1 MKGFTLVEVLGV
13 IIILGIISLIIYPI
27 VDNSIKENKESL
39 YNTQL
44 EKIKDAALGWSYT
57 NVNMLPIDEGG
68 TITITLL
75 ELKKAGLVELDIRNP
90 KTGELLP
97 NDMIIT
103 ITYKNNNYEINV
115 DGESGSD
122 ITNDFNENAPI
133 LVLNGNY
140 IEYVEINDAYQ
151 DKGAL
156 AYDKNGNSVLVDVI
170 YQLNGKEV
178 GSIDTSQFNTYTA
191 IYSATSNG
199 YTSKIARTIV
209 IRDTTPPNLIVPTK
223 TELTAVQLETFDLL
237 EGVTVSDNSLEN
249 INIETRGFDRLPTDK
264 IVEYKACDSNNN
276 CTTKRRIIE
285 IIYVP
290 SFATDSWETIRD
302 NVKNGKAEEYYKVGD
317 TKEINVEGYGELT
330 VRIANMTT
338 PSECLQ
344 EDFSQTACGFV
355 VEFVN
360 VLEERQ
366 FNGTPTNDYG
376 WPESVLQN
384 YLNNE
389 FYNKLPQDLQN
400 VIINT
405 KTVSGSGSAYT
416 SNYIG
421 SEKIYLFSHREILGD
436 YIEESDLS
444 FEYTRQLD
452 YYKLN
457 ESSPIK
463 SIYYADNNYS
473 YWARSAAKYDNE
485 SFLYITSTGNLEYKY
500 ANESTGVSPAFRIG

>member
-13 IIILGIISLIIYPI
+13 IIVIGILALITYPI
-27 VDNSIKENKESL
+27 INNTIKENKESL

-389 FYNKLPQDLQN
+389 FYNKLPQDLRN

-421 SEKIYLFSHREILGD
+421 SYKIYLFSYHEIFEEF
-436 YIEESDLS
+436 IEYDSSYD
-444 FEYTRQLD
+444 YTRQLD
-452 YYKLN
+452 FYKLSN
-457 ESSPIK
+457 SSPIK
-463 SIYYADNNYS
+463 SIYYANNNYS
-473 YWARSAAKYDNE
+473 WWLRSAAKFDRS
-485 SFLYITSTGNLEYKY
+485 SFLCISYNGDINSLY

>member
-1 MKGFTLVEVLGV
+1 MKGFTLVEILGV
-13 IIILGIISLIIYPI
+13 IIVIGILALITYPI
-27 VDNSIKENKESL
+27 IDNTIKENKESL

-44 EKIKDAALGWSYT
+44 NEIKEAALGWSYI

-290 SFATDSWETIRD
+290 SFATDSWE
-302 NVKNGKAEEYYKVGD
+302 
-317 TKEINVEGYGELT
+317 
-330 VRIANMTT
+330 
-338 PSECLQ
+338 Q
-344 EDFSQTACGFV
+344 
-355 VEFVN
+355 
-360 VLEERQ
+360 
-366 FNGTPTNDYG
+366 
-376 WPESVLQN
+376 
-384 YLNNE
+384 
-389 FYNKLPQDLQN
+389 
-400 VIINT
+400 
-405 KTVSGSGSAYT
+405 
-416 SNYIG
+416 
-421 SEKIYLFSHREILGD
+421 
-436 YIEESDLS
+436 
-444 FEYTRQLD
+444 
-452 YYKLN
+452 
-457 ESSPIK
+457 
-463 SIYYADNNYS
+463 
-473 YWARSAAKYDNE
+473 
-485 SFLYITSTGNLEYKY
+485 
-500 ANESTGVSPAFRIG
+500 

>member
-13 IIILGIISLIIYPI
+13 IIVIGILALITYPI
-27 VDNSIKENKESL
+27 INNTIKENKESL

-317 TKEINVEGYGELT
+317 TKEINVEGYGNLT

-366 FNGTPTNDYG
+366 FNGTSTNDYG
-376 WPESVLQN
+376 WSESVLQK

-389 FYNKLPQDLQN
+389 FYNKLPQDLRN

-421 SEKIYLFSHREILGD
+421 SYKIYLFSYHEIFEEF
-436 YIEESDLS
+436 IEYDSSYD
-444 FEYTRQLD
+444 YTRQLD
-452 YYKLN
+452 FYKLSN
-457 ESSPIK
+457 SSPIK
-463 SIYYADNNYS
+463 SIYYANNNYS
-473 YWARSAAKYDNE
+473 WWLRSAAKFDSS
-485 SFLYITSTGNLEYKY
+485 SFLYVTYDGGINSLY
-500 ANESTGVSPAFRIG
+500 ANESTGVSPSFRIG